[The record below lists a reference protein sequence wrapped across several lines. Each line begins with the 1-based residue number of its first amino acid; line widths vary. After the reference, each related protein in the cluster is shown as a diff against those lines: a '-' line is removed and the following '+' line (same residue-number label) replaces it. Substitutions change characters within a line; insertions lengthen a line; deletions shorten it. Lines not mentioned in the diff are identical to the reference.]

1 MLCFLHNSAT
11 EVSALRPSITIK
23 IFCSAVKILRV
34 FLRMSFTNDSV
45 LFFFDV
51 PIIKSNVFDEN
62 TPLVFKISCPLFA
75 DDLHEKLFSTRKTAF
90 LLSKRRLG
98 TSSFDLHSFLL
109 NFTSVCYKYV
119 TEIRACLRKKNYGNR
134 KRKNL

>member
-62 TPLVFKISCPLFA
+62 TPSVFKISCPLIA
-75 DDLHEKLFSTRKTAF
+75 DDLQFFKVVIIMRKYLASIEVLEDAQITKEGF
-90 LLSKRRLG
+90 I
-98 TSSFDLHSFLL
+98 
-109 NFTSVCYKYV
+109 Y
-119 TEIRACLRKKNYGNR
+119 IR
-134 KRKNL
+134 